1 MSLDV
6 SKLTIDCHEAPAI
19 AERLFSVKGEATPLN
34 GERDLNFKLET
45 AEKTF
50 LLKIS
55 RPDEPEDFIDFQTQL
70 LNHFEIKH
78 SCATF
83 EDNDGQQRNARLVE
97 WAEGRLWSSVNPITD
112 SLLLSLGQKAGNL
125 TASLQTFEH
134 PYAERELEWDIAN
147 ALWCEKHIDL
157 FSTEQKAFISP
168 FIHSF
173 KVLQPAYAA
182 FRKGI
187 VHNDVNDN
195 NIIVSEDLREPL
207 VTSIID
213 FGDAV
218 HTQIIND
225 LAITLAYAIM
235 GKNDALAAAG
245 KVVKGYHESFNLQEE
260 EISALHTLVA
270 MRLLITVTKA
280 ALNKEAEPGNAYH
293 QISKRAAWNA
303 LEQWSKVNAEFATYY
318 FRNSCGLDAHPN
330 LDQFKSFCKEH
341 SSTLQTLI
349 PTIPY
354 DSIEQIDMS
363 VGSKWLGHEFEYTDK
378 TLSRYKY
385 AKLFAQQPNTLFA
398 GGYLEYRPFY
408 STAAYKSEGNNGPEY
423 RSVHLGIDLCI
434 KEETPIHAFADGI
447 VFSVHDN
454 NIDKDYGPTVILQ
467 HELENGEHFYSL
479 YGHLSL
485 SCIENLS
492 NGDNVRKG
500 DLIGHIGD
508 ESVNGGWIPH
518 LHFQLMLSMFDETTN
533 YPGVATP
540 NLVPVWQDICP
551 DPAFVFSDLKPS
563 AQLPIEKHLL
573 EYRKKHL
580 GKSLSVSYDKPLTI
594 LMGSDVYLFDHTG
607 QKYLDTINN
616 VAHVGHEHPRV
627 VQSGRTQMSILNTNT
642 RYMHPT
648 INELTKELLAT
659 FPDELSVVHFVNS
672 GSEANELAMRMC
684 KEATNQKDM
693 IAIEVGY
700 HGNTQGCVDVSSY
713 KFDGNGGHGAPEHT
727 HIVPLPDSFRG
738 IYRGKEE
745 SYRYAEHI
753 DKQILNIKAKGK
765 NVAGFIC
772 ESIMSCGGQIE
783 LPEHYLQSAYESVR
797 KEGGLCIADEVQTG
811 LGRVGKNFWGF
822 QLHGVVPDIVTIG
835 KPFGNG
841 HPLGAVICTQE
852 VADAFANGMEYFNTF
867 GGNPVSCAI
876 GLEMLK
882 VIKDEGLQENARDV
896 GEYFKKELRKLSNE
910 FNIIQDVRGQG
921 LFLGFELVALD
932 LEPLPQQASYLVN
945 QMKKLGILMS
955 TDGRDANVI
964 KIKPPMTFSTEHVDE
979 YTLRL
984 RSVLKED
991 FLQLT

>member
-6 SKLTIDCHEAPAI
+6 SKLTIDCHEARAI
-19 AERLFSVKGEATPLN
+19 AEKIYSVKGEASALN
-34 GERDLNFKLET
+34 GERDLNFKFET
-45 AEKTF
+45 ADKTF

-55 RPDEPEDFIDFQTQL
+55 PPDEPAEFLDFQTQL

-78 SCATF
+78 SSATF
-83 EDNDGQQRNARLVE
+83 EDNDGQHRNARLVK

-112 SLLLSLGQKAGNL
+112 DLLKSLGQHAGDL
-125 TASLQTFEH
+125 TASLQTFDH
-134 PYAERELEWDIAN
+134 PYAQRKLEWDIAN
-147 ALWCEKHIDL
+147 ALWCEKHLGL
-157 FSTEQKAFISP
+157 FSEKQQTLLTP
-168 FIHSF
+168 FIDAF
-173 KVLQPAYAA
+173 KALQPTYASY
-182 FRKGI
+182 RKSV

-195 NIIVSEDLREPL
+195 NIIVSDDLQNPI
-207 VTSIID
+207 VTAIID

-218 HTQIIND
+218 HTQTIND

-235 GKNDALAAAG
+235 EKREPLAASQQ
-245 KVVKGYHESFNLQEE
+245 VIRGYHESFNLIEE
-260 EISALHTLVA
+260 ELDALHTLVA

-280 ALNKEAEPGNAYH
+280 ALNKQVEPENAYH
-293 QISKRAAWNA
+293 QISEQRAWHS
-303 LEQWSKVNAEFATYY
+303 LEQWSHINAEFESCC
-318 FRNSCGLDAHPN
+318 FRKACGFDAHPN
-330 LDQFKSFCKEH
+330 LEQFKEFCKQQP
-341 SSTLQTLI
+341 STLQTLV
-349 PTIPY
+349 PTLQY
-354 DSIEQIDMS
+354 DEVKHIDMS
-363 VGSKWLGHEFEYTDK
+363 VGSSWLGHEFEYTDA

-385 AKLFAQQPNTLFA
+385 AKLFAQEPNTLFA
-398 GGYLEYRPFY
+398 GGYLEHRPFY
-408 STAAYKSEGNNGPEY
+408 STDAYKLEGNNGPEY
-423 RSVHLGIDLCI
+423 RSVHLGVDLCI
-434 KEETPIHAFADGI
+434 EEDTPIHAFADGV

-467 HELENGEHFYSL
+467 HELDNGQHFFTL
-479 YGHLSL
+479 YGHLSR
-485 SCIENLS
+485 SCLENLS
-492 NGDNVRKG
+492 NGDNINRG
-500 DLIGHIGD
+500 ELIGHIGG
-508 ESVNGGWIPH
+508 ERVNGGWIPH
-518 LHFQLMLSMFDETTN
+518 LHFQIMLSMFDETTN
-533 YPGVATP
+533 YIGVATP
-540 NLVPVWQDICP
+540 NAVPVWQDLCP
-551 DPAFVFSDLKPS
+551 DPAFVFSDLQPAK
-563 AQLPIEKHLL
+563 QQDEQQLL

-580 GKSLSVSYDKPLTI
+580 GKSLSVSYDEPLTM
-594 LMGSDVYLFDHTG
+594 LRGSGVYLMDHTG
-607 QKYLDTINN
+607 RKYLDTINN

-648 INELTKELLAT
+648 INALTKELLAT

-713 KFDGNGGHGAPEHT
+713 KFDGKGGHGTPEHT

-811 LGRVGKNFWGF
+811 LGRVGKHFWGF
-822 QLHGVVPDIVTIG
+822 QLHDVVPDIVTIG

-876 GLEMLK
+876 GLEVLK

-896 GEYFKKELRKLSNE
+896 GEYLKKELQKLSNE

-921 LFLGFELVALD
+921 LFLGFELVGLD

-979 YTLRL
+979 CTLRL